1 MKNVILIAAP
11 SAGKGTEAAILKEQY
26 NMAHISTGDI
36 LREKAKEDS
45 ELGRDINYKINN
57 GIFVSD
63 ELIIEILRER
73 IQKEDCNNGYILDG
87 FPRNVAQAE
96 AYSVMLQ
103 ELGKDLGVVIVLDID
118 KEIAASRIAGRISC
132 PDCKEV
138 YNTNNA
144 ETKPTIAGI
153 CDKCGAEL
161 VKRVDDNAETYIGRY
176 NTYIE
181 KTAPLIDYYEKQGV
195 VYHVDANN
203 GKDETHSQVV
213 SILKKKVK
221 VLRRIK

>member
-11 SAGKGTEAAILKEQY
+11 AAGKGTEAALLKEQY
-26 NMAHISTGDI
+26 NMPHISTGDI

-57 GIFVSD
+57 GVFVSD
-63 ELIIEILRER
+63 ELIIEILKDR
-73 IQKEDCNNGYILDG
+73 IQNKDCDNGYILDG

-96 AYSVMLQ
+96 AYSLMLK

-118 KEIAASRIAGRISC
+118 KNLAASRIAGRISC

-138 YNTNNA
+138 YNTSND
-144 ETKPTIAGI
+144 EMKPKTEGI

-161 VKRVDDNAETYIGRY
+161 VKRADDNEETYMDRY
-176 NTYIE
+176 NTYME
-181 KTAPLIDYYEKQGV
+181 KTSPLIDFYEKQGV
-195 VYHVDANN
+195 VYHVNSNN
-203 GKDETHSQVV
+203 GREETHSQVV
-213 SILKKKVK
+213 KILGE
-221 VLRRIK
+221 